1 MKIVLALVGVLM
13 LLATHVFAQA
23 DIIIKQR
30 AKEIRDQNN
39 VRQGIT
45 PATQP
50 AHPSQPGTPTASTA
64 PTPLLKQN
72 LAKLQAD
79 LAAIQA
85 NSSLTAVQKQQ
96 LTKDLLACAQGASKP
111 SESTISPLADSLA
124 AAFAQKPLSDTDRG
138 RLVSRLAAVLNPA
151 NIQSAQMQAIYADI
165 QAIFQVNG
173 MARKDAVKIVDQAKV
188 VAAET
193 QRSGS

>member
-1 MKIVLALVGVLM
+1 M
-13 LLATHVFAQA
+13 LLPFNIFAQA

-39 VRQGIT
+39 VRQGINPTT
-45 PATQP
+45 PAAQP
-50 AHPSQPGTPTASTA
+50 PQPGAPTASTA
-64 PTPLLKQN
+64 PTPLLKQS
-72 LAKLQAD
+72 LAKFQAD

-85 NSSLTAVQKQQ
+85 NSPVTAVQKQQ
-96 LTKDLLACAQGASKP
+96 LAKDLLACAQGGSKP
-111 SESTISPLADSLA
+111 SDATTGPLADSLA
-124 AAFAQKPLSDTDRG
+124 TAFAQKPLSETDRA

-173 MARKDAVKIVDQAKV
+173 MARKDAVKIVDQVKAIG
-188 VAAET
+188 AET
-193 QRSGS
+193 QRPAH

>member
-1 MKIVLALVGVLM
+1 M

-173 MARKDAVKIVDQAKV
+173 MARKDAVKIVDQVKV

>member
-1 MKIVLALVGVLM
+1 MKTVLALLGAVI
-13 LLATHVFAQA
+13 LLAVNVFAQA

-39 VRQGIT
+39 VRQGIN

-50 AHPSQPGTPTASTA
+50 AQPSQPGTPTASTT

-85 NSSLTAVQKQQ
+85 NSSVTAAQKQQ
-96 LTKDLLACAQGASKP
+96 LTKDVLACAQGASKP
-111 SESTISPLADSLA
+111 SVGTISPLADSLA

-173 MARKDAVKIVDQAKV
+173 MARKDAVKIVDQVKA

-193 QRSGS
+193 QRSGG

>member
-1 MKIVLALVGVLM
+1 MKTVLAM
-13 LLATHVFAQA
+13 LGATMILAANVFAQA

-39 VRQGIT
+39 VRQGIN
-45 PATQP
+45 PAPQP
-50 AHPSQPGTPTASTA
+50 AQPSQPGTPTASTA

-85 NSSLTAVQKQQ
+85 NSSVTAVQKQQ

-111 SESTISPLADSLA
+111 SGGTISSLADSLA

-173 MARKDAVKIVDQAKV
+173 MARKDAVKIVDQVKA

-193 QRSGS
+193 QRS